1 MSATISIEDWPT
13 QSARLPPVHAGR
25 VADEPRAREQALRRM
40 PLLYSLTLKLRDAA
54 VAPQWL
60 ASISM
65 SRSLARC
72 YRVAEAKGSAAQR
85 SVGISG
91 DVPPSDLV
99 TGVRPEREA

>member
-54 VAPQWL
+54 VGGWL
-60 ASISM
+60 G
-65 SRSLARC
+65 RGLAR
-72 YRVAEAKGSAAQR
+72 
-85 SVGISG
+85 
-91 DVPPSDLV
+91 
-99 TGVRPEREA
+99 